1 MILDIGITQTCRYAD
16 DPAPGGQQD
25 GLGNAPAMSLIEGSP
40 GRQALDRQVD
50 LVGVVANTV
59 TNSKVQTPNLF
70 DGVGFCSDRP
80 MREGDHRVVST
91 LDGCSRLQIGVQV
104 FRHGL

>member
-1 MILDIGITQTCRYAD
+1 
-16 DPAPGGQQD
+16 
-25 GLGNAPAMSLIEGSP
+25 MSLIEGSP

-91 LDGCSRLQIGVQV
+91 LDSCSRLQIGVQV